1 VASSAFNG
9 LKLTESAWTADQAD
23 TIIAPATAPGESG
36 ISIVRISGPRAAESL
51 RRWFRPRRKRCRWS
65 SHRLYFGEIKHPRT
79 DDVIDQGLAVLM
91 RAPRSYTGEDVA
103 ELHCHGS
110 HAVVH
115 EVLELAREEGL
126 RLAYPGEFTMRAVMN
141 GRMDLAQAESVLEVI
156 TARSERA
163 LRQANAGVAG
173 AFSRSVESI
182 RGDLVRTQ
190 AFLEASI
197 DFSED
202 EIPAEDV
209 HEPIQQA
216 LTAVTS
222 LRQRAHSGLLYR
234 SGVRVALMGR
244 PNVGKSSLLNA
255 LLRANRAIV
264 TEIPGTTRDT
274 IEESAIIEGIP
285 MVLVDTA
292 GIRSTGD
299 EVERLG
305 VERARLAI
313 RDAVIRLIV
322 IDRSSP
328 LTEDDLDLLADE
340 ADDRAILALNKSD
353 LPDRVSDGLSC
364 ITTSYEQII
373 AVSALTGMGLAELE
387 RALAARAI
395 QLSGAN
401 VSGEEVLAIPR
412 HVELLAKTEA
422 SLERTLKAI
431 DASHPVDVAAA
442 ELAIAARALGEI
454 TGVNPTEDLFDT
466 IFSRF
471 CLGK

>member
-1 VASSAFNG
+1 
-9 LKLTESAWTADQAD
+9 
-23 TIIAPATAPGESG
+23 
-36 ISIVRISGPRAAESL
+36 
-51 RRWFRPRRKRCRWS
+51 
-65 SHRLYFGEIKHPRT
+65 
-79 DDVIDQGLAVLM
+79 M

-110 HAVVH
+110 PAVMRDLV
-115 EVLELAREEGL
+115 ELAREEGV

-173 AFSRSVESI
+173 AFSRAVESI
-182 RGDLVRTQ
+182 RSDLVRTQ

-202 EIPAEDV
+202 EIPSEDV
-209 HEPIQQA
+209 RTPLEHA
-216 LTAVTS
+216 LAAVVL
-222 LRQRAHSGLLYR
+222 LRRRAQSGLLYR
-234 SGVRVALMGR
+234 SGVRVALVGR

-264 TEIPGTTRDT
+264 TDIPGTTRDT
-274 IEESAIIEGIP
+274 IEESAVIEGIP
-285 MVLVDTA
+285 MVLIDTA
-292 GIRSTGD
+292 GIRSTVD

-305 VERARLAI
+305 VERARSAI
-313 RDAVIRLIV
+313 QEAVIRLIV
-322 IDRSSP
+322 LDRSAS
-328 LTEDDLDLLADE
+328 LTPDDLALLRAE
-340 ADDRAILALNKSD
+340 ANERAIVALNKSD
-353 LPDRVSDGLSC
+353 LPDRVSEGLPAEPAER
-364 ITTSYEQII
+364 IE
-373 AVSALTGMGLAELE
+373 VSALTGQGLDKLE

-395 QLSGAN
+395 ALAGAADD
-401 VSGEEVLAIPR
+401 GEVVLAIPR
-412 HVELLAKTEA
+412 HVELLVRAEA
-422 SLERTLKAI
+422 TLERTLAAI
-431 DASHPVDVAAA
+431 AADQPVDVVAA

>member
-1 VASSAFNG
+1 
-9 LKLTESAWTADQAD
+9 
-23 TIIAPATAPGESG
+23 
-36 ISIVRISGPRAAESL
+36 
-51 RRWFRPRRKRCRWS
+51 
-65 SHRLYFGEIKHPRT
+65 
-79 DDVIDQGLAVLM
+79 M

-110 HAVVH
+110 QEVVR
-115 EVLELAREEGL
+115 ELLDLAREEGV
-126 RLAYPGEFTMRAVMN
+126 RLAFPGEFTMRAVMN

-156 TARSERA
+156 TARGERA

-209 HEPIQQA
+209 HTPIEQA

-222 LRQRAHSGLLYR
+222 LRRRAQSGLLYR

-274 IEESAIIEGIP
+274 IEESAMIEGIP

-292 GIRSTGD
+292 GIRSTED

-305 VERARLAI
+305 VERARVAI
-313 RDAVIRLIV
+313 QNAVIRLIV

-328 LTEDDLDLLADE
+328 LMEDDLRLLEDE
-340 ADDRAILALNKSD
+340 ANDRAILALNKSD
-353 LPDRVSDGLSC
+353 LPDRVSEGLSR
-364 ITTSYEQII
+364 IRTSAGQVF
-373 AVSALTGMGLAELE
+373 AVSALSGSGITELE
-387 RALAARAI
+387 QALATSAVE
-395 QLSGAN
+395 LGGGDT
-401 VSGEEVLAIPR
+401 SGEEVLAIPR
-412 HVELLAKTEA
+412 HVELLVKTEA
-422 SLERTLKAI
+422 SLQRTLKAI
-431 DASHPVDVAAA
+431 TASHPVDVAAA
-442 ELAIAARALGEI
+442 ELAIGARALGEI

>member
-1 VASSAFNG
+1 
-9 LKLTESAWTADQAD
+9 
-23 TIIAPATAPGESG
+23 
-36 ISIVRISGPRAAESL
+36 
-51 RRWFRPRRKRCRWS
+51 
-65 SHRLYFGEIKHPRT
+65 
-79 DDVIDQGLAVLM
+79 M

-110 HAVVH
+110 QAVVR
-115 EVLELAREEGL
+115 ELLALAREEGV

-163 LRQANAGVAG
+163 LRQANTGVAG

-182 RGDLVRTQ
+182 RSELVRTQ

-209 HEPIQQA
+209 RTPIEQA

-222 LRQRAHSGLLYR
+222 LRMRAQAGLVYR

-264 TEIPGTTRDT
+264 TDIPGTTRDT
-274 IEESAIIEGIP
+274 IEESAVIEGIP
-285 MVLVDTA
+285 MVLIDTA
-292 GIRSTGD
+292 GIRSTD
-299 EVERLG
+299 NEVERIG
-305 VERARLAI
+305 VERARKAI
-313 RDAVIRLIV
+313 SEAVIRLIV

-328 LTEDDLDLLADE
+328 LTEDDIALLADE
-340 ADDRAILALNKSD
+340 ANDRAILALNKSD
-353 LPDRVSDGLSC
+353 LPNRASDGLRS
-364 ITTSYEQII
+364 IQSGTEKVT
-373 AVSALTGMGLAELE
+373 VSALTGLGLVELE
-387 RALAARAI
+387 RALAAHAI
-395 QLSGAN
+395 RLAGAAD
-401 VSGEEVLAIPR
+401 SGEEVLAIPR
-412 HVELLAKTEA
+412 HVELLIKTEA
-422 SLERTLKAI
+422 SLQRTLTAL
-431 DASHPVDVAAA
+431 AAGHPMDVAAA
-442 ELAIAARALGEI
+442 ELAIAARALGEV

>member
-1 VASSAFNG
+1 
-9 LKLTESAWTADQAD
+9 
-23 TIIAPATAPGESG
+23 
-36 ISIVRISGPRAAESL
+36 VR
-51 RRWFRPRRKRCRWS
+51 
-65 SHRLYFGEIKHPRT
+65 
-79 DDVIDQGLAVLM
+79 
-91 RAPRSYTGEDVA
+91 
-103 ELHCHGS
+103 EL
-110 HAVVH
+110 
-115 EVLELAREEGL
+115 LDLAREEGV
-126 RLAYPGEFTMRAVMN
+126 RLAFPGEFTMRAVMN

-156 TARSERA
+156 TARGERA

-209 HEPIQQA
+209 HTPIEQA

-222 LRQRAHSGLLYR
+222 LRRRAQSGLLYR

-274 IEESAIIEGIP
+274 IEESAMIEGIP

-292 GIRSTGD
+292 GIRSTED

-305 VERARLAI
+305 VERARVAI
-313 RDAVIRLIV
+313 QNAVIRLIV

-328 LTEDDLDLLADE
+328 LMEDDLRLLEDE
-340 ADDRAILALNKSD
+340 ANDRAILALNKSD
-353 LPDRVSDGLSC
+353 LPDRVSEGLSR
-364 ITTSYEQII
+364 IRTSAGQVF
-373 AVSALTGMGLAELE
+373 AVSALSGLGITELE
-387 RALAARAI
+387 QALATSAVE
-395 QLSGAN
+395 LGGGDT
-401 VSGEEVLAIPR
+401 SGEEVLAIPR
-412 HVELLAKTEA
+412 HVELLVKTEA
-422 SLERTLKAI
+422 SLQRTLKAI
-431 DASHPVDVAAA
+431 TASHPVDVAAA
-442 ELAIAARALGEI
+442 ELAIGARALGEI

>member
-1 VASSAFNG
+1 VSSASHG
-9 LKLTESAWTADQAD
+9 LTLPESAGTTDQAD

-36 ISIVRISGPRAAESL
+36 VSIIRMSGPRAAESL
-51 RRWFRPRRKRCRWS
+51 RRWFRPRRKQCRWS
-65 SHRLYFGEIKHPRT
+65 SHRLYFGEIRHPRT
-79 DDVIDQGLAVLM
+79 DDVIDQALAVLM

-110 HAVVH
+110 QAVVR
-115 EVLELAREEGL
+115 ELLELAREEGV
-126 RLAYPGEFTMRAVMN
+126 RLAYPGEFTMRAVVN

-209 HEPIQQA
+209 RAPIEQA
-216 LTAVTS
+216 LTAVAS
-222 LRQRAHSGLLYR
+222 LRQRAQSGLLYR

-292 GIRSTGD
+292 GIRSTDD

-313 RDAVIRLIV
+313 QGAVIRLIV

-328 LTEDDLDLLADE
+328 LTDDDLRLIEDE
-340 ADDRAILALNKSD
+340 ANDRAILALNKSD
-353 LPDRVSDGLSC
+353 LPDRVPDELSG
-364 ITTSYEQII
+364 IHARYGQVVS
-373 AVSALTGMGLAELE
+373 VSALTGLGLTELE
-387 RALAARAI
+387 QVLAARAI
-395 QLSGAN
+395 ELGGGDA
-401 VSGEEVLAIPR
+401 SGEEVLAIPR
-412 HVELLAKTEA
+412 HVELLVKTEA
-422 SLERTLKAI
+422 SLERTLTAFS
-431 DASHPVDVAAA
+431 ASHPVDVAAA